1 LRRDVMKQKT
11 ADRYRLLFIALVSA
25 IYIFPFL
32 WMVSNSFMSDKHIFS
47 VPPKFIGDLLFTP
60 QMFYNYKNVITQ
72 YNFGR
77 YTFNSIWVFTLAAV
91 GQVVVCSL
99 AGFALSVMHFRGRNL
114 IFSLLVITLMIP
126 VQVTIIPEYYL
137 FLKLGWLDTYLP
149 LIIPSFLAGA
159 FGTFMLKE
167 FFSQVP
173 RALFDAGI
181 IDGVNAY
188 QMFLRIYLPQSS
200 SPSATLFII
209 AFMNNWNDLLRPMLY
224 ISSRKL
230 YTVTV
235 ALSQFQGQ
243 YEVRWNLL
251 LAGSVLSVLPL
262 IIVFAF
268 SQRYIIEST
277 MSSGIKG

>member
-1 LRRDVMKQKT
+1 MKQKT
-11 ADRYRLLFIALVSA
+11 ADRYRLLLIAVVSI

-32 WMVSNSFMSDKHIFS
+32 WMLSNSFMSDKNIFS
-47 VPPKFIGDLLFTP
+47 VPPKFIPDLLFKP
-60 QMFYNYKNVITQ
+60 QMFDNYKNAFTQ

-77 YTFNSIWVFTLAAV
+77 YTFNSVWVFTVAAI

-114 IFSLLVITLMIP
+114 IFSLLVVTLMIP
-126 VQVTIIPEYYL
+126 VQVTIIPEYFL

-149 LIIPSFLAGA
+149 LIVPSFLAGA
-159 FGTFMLKE
+159 FGTFLLKE

-173 RALFDAGI
+173 RPLFDAGI

-188 QMFLRIYLPQSS
+188 QMFFRIYLPQAS
-200 SPSATLFII
+200 SPLATLFII

-224 ISSRKL
+224 ISSRRL
-230 YTVTV
+230 YTVTI

-262 IIVFAF
+262 VIVFAF

>member
-1 LRRDVMKQKT
+1 MKYKT
-11 ADRYRLLFIALVSA
+11 ASRLRLLLIAIVSI
-25 IYIFPFL
+25 IYIFPFF
-32 WMVSNSFMSDKHIFS
+32 WMVSNSFMSDKNIFA
-47 VPPKFIGDLLFTP
+47 VPPRFIGDLLFTDA
-60 QMFYNYKNVITQ
+60 MFINYKNVFTQ
-72 YNFGR
+72 FNFGL
-77 YTFNSIWVFTLAAV
+77 YTFNSIWVFSLAAI
-91 GQVVVCSL
+91 GQLVVCSL
-99 AGFALSVMHFRGRNL
+99 AGFALSMMRFRGKNL

-126 VQVTIIPEYYL
+126 VQVTIIPEYFL
-137 FLKLGWLDTYLP
+137 FLKLNWLDTYLP
-149 LIIPSFLAGA
+149 LIVPSFLSGA
-159 FGTFMLKE
+159 FGTFLLKE

-173 RALFDAGI
+173 RALFDAAI

-188 QMFLRIYLPQSS
+188 QMFFRIYLPQSS
-200 SPSATLFII
+200 SPMATLFII